1 MAFRNCF
8 KNPNEDLNSGQH
20 ISRKKAKTIYK
31 GAVNLATNGG
41 VYHKK
46 TKSGQNKGIY
56 IGDVNISRDG
66 NKCLIGATSYD
77 TLLSVTNG

>member
-31 GAVNLATNGG
+31 GAVNLAKNDG

-46 TKSGQNKGIY
+46 TN
-56 IGDVNISRDG
+56 
-66 NKCLIGATSYD
+66 
-77 TLLSVTNG
+77 